1 MISSRRG
8 RGSLAFAL
16 AILVYVVCTAGCTG
30 MVSAASRAT
39 LAKITISP
47 ASGSLSTG
55 GTLQLKAV
63 VHGSDKTVTWTASIG
78 TISSSG
84 FYTAPATPGIAT
96 VSATSKADPSK
107 SATATV
113 TIISAPTATVT
124 SVTITPTSAASPT
137 AGTIQFTAAVQG
149 TAADKSVSWN
159 ATSGTITSSGLFR
172 APSTQGTATITAT
185 SNADPSKTASAT
197 VSVSVASTYGSVS
210 SVAIS
215 PASASSVVG
224 GTLPFTAK
232 VQGTT
237 SNTGVTWKAALGTI
251 SSSGNYT
258 SPASAG
264 TDTVTARSNADPTKF
279 ASAIVT
285 VHVEPPPVPVITS
298 LTAVPMI
305 LQPGQSS
312 TIQWTVVGAS
322 TLQLSGVPAISGSS
336 ANVMPSQT
344 TTYTLTATNTSGSVS
359 QSVTVEVTGATQPFE
374 LGPEFFGFSMSP
386 ATISDTSRFPSVPF
400 GTMRVTGSG
409 VDWRSINSVQGT
421 FSFKLLDE
429 WLALAQ
435 TNNKDVLL
443 TLGRTPQWASMRPTE
458 TCAGGLGCAAPPS
471 DVATGDNLWK
481 AYITAVV
488 NHSNSSATAKIHY
501 YEIWNEADGG
511 FWTGTNA
518 QMLTLAKDAYAI
530 IHALDPTAK
539 VLTPSIS
546 SCCGTGKGFTWMS
559 NYFAAGGAAADAQDI
574 VSLHAYP
581 SGTTPPEPT
590 NLLGEID
597 QLRGLMGKYGIAS
610 EPIWFTE
617 GAWNGSHATTMN
629 DAQQVAWVGQQYLY
643 MWMRDISRYYWFQW
657 DNQTFGTM
665 WSSSG
670 GVKPVGVAYG
680 ELYTWL
686 TETTHAPNPCTQAS
700 DGTWT
705 CNLSKLGVPRQIY
718 WNTGTTVSV
727 PISSTYTHY
736 QTLDGPTINN
746 ISGQA
751 ISVGSKPIMVTP

>member
-1 MISSRRG
+1 MISSRRR

-30 MVSAASRAT
+30 MVSAASRTT

-149 TAADKSVSWN
+149 TAADKSVSWK

-185 SNADPSKTASAT
+185 SNADPTKTASAT

-224 GTLPFTAK
+224 GTLPFTAT

-279 ASAIVT
+279 TSAIVT
-285 VHVEPPPVPVITS
+285 VHVGPPPVPVITS

-312 TIQWTVVGAS
+312 TIQWTVIGAS

-443 TLGRTPQWASMRPTE
+443 TLGRTPQWDSKRPTKAD
-458 TCAGGLGCAAPPS
+458 AGGLR
-471 DVATGDNLWK
+471 W
-481 AYITAVV
+481 
-488 NHSNSSATAKIHY
+488 
-501 YEIWNEADGG
+501 
-511 FWTGTNA
+511 
-518 QMLTLAKDAYAI
+518 
-530 IHALDPTAK
+530 
-539 VLTPSIS
+539 
-546 SCCGTGKGFTWMS
+546 
-559 NYFAAGGAAADAQDI
+559 
-574 VSLHAYP
+574 
-581 SGTTPPEPT
+581 
-590 NLLGEID
+590 
-597 QLRGLMGKYGIAS
+597 
-610 EPIWFTE
+610 
-617 GAWNGSHATTMN
+617 
-629 DAQQVAWVGQQYLY
+629 
-643 MWMRDISRYYWFQW
+643 
-657 DNQTFGTM
+657 
-665 WSSSG
+665 
-670 GVKPVGVAYG
+670 
-680 ELYTWL
+680 
-686 TETTHAPNPCTQAS
+686 
-700 DGTWT
+700 
-705 CNLSKLGVPRQIY
+705 
-718 WNTGTTVSV
+718 
-727 PISSTYTHY
+727 
-736 QTLDGPTINN
+736 
-746 ISGQA
+746 
-751 ISVGSKPIMVTP
+751 